1 MNTKIR
7 FASLAF
13 SLSLPLM
20 FASGAAMADLKIGVS
35 MSQFDDTWLTYL
47 RENMDKKAKSMPDG
61 VKLQFEDARSD
72 VVKQLSQVE
81 SFISQKVDAIV
92 VNPVDTAA
100 TKKITEAAV
109 KAGIPLVYV
118 NRRPD
123 DLNLPKGVV
132 TVASNDLEAGQ
143 MQMQY
148 LADKLGGKGDIV
160 ILLGDLAN
168 NSTTNRTKGVKEVLA
183 KYPNIKIDQ
192 EQTGTWLRDKGM
204 TLTNDWLTQGRKFD
218 AVVANNDEMAIGA
231 SMALNQ
237 AGVKKGTVLIA
248 GVDGT
253 PDGLRAVEKGD
264 MTVSVFQDA
273 KGQADGSIDTA
284 VKMIKKEPVEAA
296 VWVPYKLITPQN
308 VKDFK

>member
-1 MNTKIR
+1 MKTSIR
-7 FASLAF
+7 FAPLA
-13 SLSLPLM
+13 LSMLL
-20 FASGAAMADLKIGVS
+20 ASGVALADVRIGVS

-47 RENMDKKAKSMPDG
+47 REDMEKQARTYPKADG
-61 VKLQFEDARSD
+61 VQLQFVDARAD

-81 SFISQKVDAIV
+81 DFINQKVDAIV

-100 TKKITEAAV
+100 TAKITAAAT

-123 DLNLPKGVV
+123 QKDLPKGVV
-132 TVASNDLEAGQ
+132 TVTSDDVEAGK

-148 LADKLGGKGDIV
+148 LADKMGGKGNIV

-168 NSTTNRTKGVKEVLA
+168 NSTTNRTKGVKEILA
-183 KYPNIKIDQ
+183 KYPGIKIEQ
-192 EQTGTWLRDKGM
+192 EQTGIWLRDKGM
-204 TLTNDWLTQGRKFD
+204 TLVNDWLTQGRQFS
-218 AVVANNDEMAIGA
+218 AVVSNNDEMAIGA
-231 SMALNQ
+231 SMALKQ
-237 AGVKKGTVLIA
+237 AGADKNGVLIA

-264 MTVSVFQDA
+264 MAVSVFQDA
-273 KGQADGSIDTA
+273 NGQAVGSVDAA
-284 VKMIKKEPVEAA
+284 VKMARKEAVEPAIS
-296 VWVPYKLITPQN
+296 VPFKLITPDN

>member
-1 MNTKIR
+1 MKTKIR
-7 FASLAF
+7 FTALA
-13 SLSLPLM
+13 LSLM
-20 FASGAAMADLKIGVS
+20 FASGAALADMKIGVS

-47 RENMDKKAKSMPDG
+47 RESMDQKAKSYPDG

-100 TKKITEAAV
+100 TRKITEAAV

-148 LADKLGGKGDIV
+148 LADKMGGKGDIV

-183 KYPNIKIDQ
+183 KYPNIKIEQ
-192 EQTGTWLRDKGM
+192 EQTGIWLRDKGM
-204 TLTNDWLTQGRKFD
+204 TLVNDWLTQGRKFD
-218 AVVANNDEMAIGA
+218 AIVSNNDEMAIGA
-231 SMALNQ
+231 GMALQQ
-237 AGVKKGTVLIA
+237 AGVDKGSVLIA

-253 PDGLRAVEKGD
+253 PDGLNAIKKGN
-264 MTVSVFQDA
+264 MAVSVFQDA

-284 VKMIKKEPVEAA
+284 VKMAKNEPVEQN
-296 VWVPYKLITPQN
+296 VWVPYRLITPQN
-308 VKDFK
+308 VDTFK

>member
-1 MNTKIR
+1 MKTKIR
-7 FASLAF
+7 FASLA
-13 SLSLPLM
+13 LSLM
-20 FASGAAMADLKIGVS
+20 FASGAALADMKIGVS

-47 RENMDKKAKSMPDG
+47 RESMDTKAKSYPDG
-61 VKLQFEDARSD
+61 VQLQFEDARSD

-148 LADKLGGKGDIV
+148 LAEKMGGKGDIV

-168 NSTTNRTKGVKEVLA
+168 NSTTNRTKGVKEVLT
-183 KYPNIKIDQ
+183 KYPHIKIEQ
-192 EQTGTWLRDKGM
+192 EQTGVWSRDKGM
-204 TLTNDWLTQGRKFD
+204 TLVNDWLTQGRKFD
-218 AVVANNDEMAIGA
+218 AVVSNNDEMAIGA
-231 SMALNQ
+231 AMALQQ
-237 AGVKKGTVLIA
+237 AGVAKGSVLIA

-253 PDGLRAVEKGD
+253 PDGLNAVKKGSLL
-264 MTVSVFQDA
+264 VSVFQDA

-284 VKMIKKEPVEAA
+284 VKMVKNEPVEPA
-296 VWVPYKLITPQN
+296 VWVPYRLITLQN
-308 VKDFK
+308 VDQFK

>member
-1 MNTKIR
+1 MKTKTRI
-7 FASLAF
+7 ASLA
-13 SLSLPLM
+13 LSLMLT
-20 FASGAAMADLKIGVS
+20 SGAALADLKIGVS

-47 RENMDKKAKSMPDG
+47 RESMDKKAKSLPDG
-61 VKLQFEDARSD
+61 VTLQFEDARSD

-81 SFISQKVDAIV
+81 SFVSQKVDAII

-100 TKKITEAAV
+100 TQRITQSAV
-109 KAGIPLVYV
+109 AAGIPLVYV

-123 DLNLPKGVV
+123 DLKLPAGVV
-132 TVASNDLEAGQ
+132 TVASDDLEAGR

-148 LADKLGGKGDIV
+148 LAEKMAGKGDIV

-183 KYPNIKIDQ
+183 KYPNIKIEQ

-204 TLTNDWLTQGRKFD
+204 TLVNDWLTQGREFN

-231 SMALNQ
+231 AMALKG
-237 AGVKKGTVLIA
+237 AGKEKGSVLIA

-253 PDGLRAVEKGD
+253 PDGLNAVKKGE
-264 MTVSVFQDA
+264 MAVSVFQDA

-284 VKMIKKEPVEAA
+284 VKMVKKQPVEQA
-296 VWVPYKLITPQN
+296 VWVPYRLITPEN
-308 VKDFK
+308 VDQFK

>member
-1 MNTKIR
+1 MKTKTRI
-7 FASLAF
+7 ASLA
-13 SLSLPLM
+13 LSLML
-20 FASGAAMADLKIGVS
+20 ASGAALADLKIGVS

-47 RENMDKKAKSMPDG
+47 RESMDKKAKSMPDG
-61 VKLQFEDARSD
+61 VTLQFEDARSD

-81 SFISQKVDAIV
+81 SFISQKVDAII

-100 TKKITEAAV
+100 TQRITKSAV
-109 KAGIPLVYV
+109 AAGIPLVYV

-123 DLNLPKGVV
+123 ELKLPSGVV
-132 TVASNDLEAGQ
+132 TVASDDLEAGR

-148 LADKLGGKGDIV
+148 LADKMGGKGDIV

-168 NSTTNRTKGVKEVLA
+168 NSTTNRTLGVEDVLK
-183 KYPNIKIDQ
+183 KYPNIKIK
-192 EQTGTWLRDKGM
+192 ERQTATWLRDKGM
-204 TLTNDWLTQGRKFD
+204 NVVGDWLTQGTDFQ

-231 SMALNQ
+231 AMALNN
-237 AGVKKGTVLIA
+237 VNKGKGKILIA

-253 PDGLRAVEKGD
+253 PDGLDAIKKGD

-284 VKMIKKEPVEAA
+284 VKMVKKQPVEQA
-296 VWVPYKLITPQN
+296 VWVPYRLITPEN
-308 VKDFK
+308 VNQFK

>member
-1 MNTKIR
+1 MKTPIR
-7 FASLAF
+7 FTALA
-13 SLSLPLM
+13 LSLL
-20 FASGAAMADLKIGVS
+20 FASGAALADMRIGVS

-47 RENMDKKAKSMPDG
+47 RESMDSKAKSYPDG

-100 TKKITEAAV
+100 TRKITEAAV

-123 DLNLPKGVV
+123 DLKLPKGVV
-132 TVASNDLEAGQ
+132 TVASNDLEAGE

-148 LADKLGGKGDIV
+148 LADKMGGKGEIV

-183 KYPNIKIDQ
+183 KYPNIKVEQ
-192 EQTGTWLRDKGM
+192 EQTGIWLRDKGM
-204 TLTNDWLTQGRKFD
+204 TLVNDWLTQGREFD
-218 AVVANNDEMAIGA
+218 AVVSNNDEMAIGA
-231 SMALNQ
+231 AMALQQ
-237 AGVKKGTVLIA
+237 AGVDKGSVLIA

-253 PDGLRAVEKGD
+253 PDGLNAIKKGS
-264 MTVSVFQDA
+264 MAVSVFQDA

-284 VKMIKKEPVEAA
+284 VKMAKNEAVEQN
-296 VWVPYKLITPQN
+296 VWVPYRLITPEN
-308 VKDFK
+308 VDTFK

>member
-1 MNTKIR
+1 MKTKTRI
-7 FASLAF
+7 ASLA
-13 SLSLPLM
+13 LSLMLT
-20 FASGAAMADLKIGVS
+20 SGAALADLKIGVS

-47 RENMDKKAKSMPDG
+47 RESMDKKAKSLPDG
-61 VKLQFEDARSD
+61 VTLQFEDARSD

-81 SFISQKVDAIV
+81 SFISQKVDAII

-100 TKKITEAAV
+100 TQRITKAAV
-109 KAGIPLVYV
+109 AAGIPLVYV

-123 DLNLPKGVV
+123 DLKLPAGVV
-132 TVASNDLEAGQ
+132 TVASDDLEAGR

-148 LADKLGGKGDIV
+148 LAEKMGGKGNIV

-168 NSTTNRTKGVKEVLA
+168 NSTTNRTKGVKDVLA
-183 KYPNIKIDQ
+183 KYPNIKIEQ

-204 TLTNDWLTQGRKFD
+204 TLVNDWLTQGREFQ

-231 SMALNQ
+231 AMALKQ
-237 AGVKKGTVLIA
+237 AGTEPGTVLIA

-253 PDGLRAVEKGD
+253 PDGLNAIKKGE
-264 MTVSVFQDA
+264 MAVSVFQDA

-284 VKMIKKEPVEAA
+284 VKMVKKQPVEQA
-296 VWVPYKLITPQN
+296 VWVPYRLITPEN
-308 VKDFK
+308 VDQFK